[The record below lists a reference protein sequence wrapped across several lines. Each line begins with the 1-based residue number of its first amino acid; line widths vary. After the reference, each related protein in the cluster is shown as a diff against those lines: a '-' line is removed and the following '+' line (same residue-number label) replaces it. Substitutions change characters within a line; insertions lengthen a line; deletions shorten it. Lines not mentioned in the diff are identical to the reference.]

1 MNEQRPEEPANDR
14 STPPAT
20 DPTTA
25 PSSANGGANPAG
37 RSRLWW
43 VVLAVAVVA
52 VAGLLVF
59 LVNRD
64 ADPRS
69 DTATDGAGASESEA
83 SEPVATL
90 LADGISFG
98 TEGPLVEVYL
108 DFFCEQCSDL
118 ESRVGQTMAE
128 MAGAGEMTL
137 VLRPVKFVSPFSGR
151 VAAALSCTVGSGESL
166 AYQEAVFAEGGI
178 LPRERLVAIAAE
190 VGIEDPAFAECVSAR
205 ETRDF
210 VDATTDAARDRGVAG
225 VPALF
230 LAGEQVDPAITE
242 TPEDF
247 RAAIDELSG

>member
-14 STPPAT
+14 STPPTT

-25 PSSANGGANPAG
+25 PPSVDEGANPAG
-37 RSRLWW
+37 RSRLRG
-43 VVLAVAVVA
+43 VLLAVGVVA

-59 LVNRD
+59 LVNRG
-64 ADPRS
+64 ADPQS
-69 DTATDGAGASESEA
+69 DTATDGAGA

-108 DFFCEQCSDL
+108 DFFCEQCGDL

-128 MAGAGEMTL
+128 MTGAGAMTL

-151 VAAALSCTVGSGESL
+151 AAAALSCTVGSGESL
-166 AYQEAVFAEGGI
+166 AYQKAVFAEGGI

-230 LAGEQVDPAITE
+230 VDGEQVDPAITE